1 MRSLHPEQ
9 ECHCEGVNAGCDL
22 SRALRSAGGYRR
34 SFAVGWGRWGAT
46 AWALG
51 TWALSSAAVPELR
64 AQAPEALPPFVFRAS
79 RGAEPT
85 GPATPSTGWLT
96 AKELARRQITSLADA
111 LRQVAGV
118 PAATSGAA
126 GMITSVFTRGAN
138 SNQTLLLVDGLRLND
153 PNTDYAVFLG
163 GACLAAC
170 DSLEVSHGPQS
181 TLYGGEAV
189 GGLISLRASRGQ
201 GAPAGR
207 VVMEAGSF
215 GTFQGAMNA
224 QGARGRDAWNLSLRG
239 GRTRNER
246 ANNAFTSHNAVLRL
260 DRTLRPGIE
269 ATATLRWFRGA
280 YGSPGDRF
288 TNDPDNRERENN
300 LLATAQLQVTRGPWQ
315 TRLLA
320 GGQDRRFVAVS
331 PFPAPRPTAETRV
344 TNRRGVFDAQ
354 STFRGWSGHLL
365 LGGATLEAN
374 HTRNTGFGNI
384 NRRQR
389 LAAVFLHD
397 EFRPRP
403 DLHLGLGVRNDDFD
417 TFGRATTGRATA
429 SWAPAGS
436 ALRWGAGFGTG
447 FRSPSFLDLFGQ
459 SAFYRGNPG
468 LRPERARG
476 WEFGGEWRGGGGRWT
491 VGLTRFELGL
501 RDLIAST
508 RDFRSVE
515 NILRAR
521 TRGWELTW
529 RLRWAEIATVT
540 GHYAYLDADN
550 LTAGTRLLRR
560 PRHRGGLD
568 VWRAWGGGFSAGA
581 GLAATGQREDV
592 HARTFRTI
600 DGEDYVVVRLY
611 AEQRLASGWSL
622 RARLENA
629 LNERY
634 EEVHGYPAIGRGV
647 FFALEREF

>member
-1 MRSLHPEQ
+1 MIPL
-9 ECHCEGVNAGCDL
+9 VL
-22 SRALRSAGGYRR
+22 
-34 SFAVGWGRWGAT
+34 
-46 AWALG
+46 
-51 TWALSSAAVPELR
+51 AAAPLLR
-64 AQAPEALPPFVFRAS
+64 AQAPESLPPFVYRAS
-79 RGAEPT
+79 RGLEPE
-85 GPATPSTGWLT
+85 GPGTPSAGWLT
-96 AKELARRQITSLADA
+96 AEDLARRQVTSLAEA
-111 LRQVAGV
+111 LRQVTGV
-118 PAATSGAA
+118 PAVTSGAA

-163 GACLAAC
+163 GACLGAC

-189 GGLISLRASRGQ
+189 GGLISLRAARGQ
-201 GAPAGR
+201 GLASGR
-207 VVMEAGSF
+207 LVVEAGSF
-215 GTFQGAMNA
+215 GTFQGALSA
-224 QGARGRDAWNLSLRG
+224 LGARGADAWNFSLRG

-246 ANNAFTSHNAVLRL
+246 ANNAFASQNAALRL
-260 DRTLRPGIE
+260 DRTLQPGLE
-269 ATATLRWFRGA
+269 ATTTLRWFRGA

-288 TNDPDNRERENN
+288 TNDPDNREREHN
-300 LLATAQLQVTRGPWQ
+300 LLATAQLQLNRGPWQ
-315 TRLLA
+315 ARLLA
-320 GGQDRRFVAVS
+320 GGQDRRFVAIS
-331 PFPAPRPTAETRV
+331 PFPVPRPTAVTRV
-344 TNRRGVFDAQ
+344 TNRRGLLDAQ
-354 STFRGWSGHLL
+354 GAYRGWAHHHL

-403 DLHLGLGVRNDDFD
+403 DLLLGFGARNDDFD
-417 TFGRATTGRATA
+417 TFGRATTGRASA
-429 SWAPAGS
+429 SWAPAAS
-436 ALRWGAGFGTG
+436 PLRWGAGFGTG
-447 FRSPSFLDLFGQ
+447 FRSPSFLDLYGQ

-476 WEFGGEWRGGGGRWT
+476 WDLGGEWRGAGGRWS

-529 RLRWAEIATVT
+529 LLRWGEAARIS
-540 GHYAYLDADN
+540 GHYAYLEAEN

-568 VWRAWGGGFSAGA
+568 LWRDWGGGFSAGG
-581 GLAATGQREDV
+581 GLSAAGQREDV

-600 DGEDYVVVRLY
+600 DGEDYAVARLY
-611 AEQRLASGWSL
+611 AEQRLPSGWSV

-629 LNERY
+629 LAERY

-647 FFALEREF
+647 FLALERGF

>member
-1 MRSLHPEQ
+1 VFLFRPALCADRSD
-9 ECHCEGVNAGCDL
+9 GN
-22 SRALRSAGGYRR
+22 YRR
-34 SFAVGWGRWGAT
+34 SFAAGRRGRGAWGGLFPA
-46 AWALG
+46 ALL
-51 TWALSSAAVPELR
+51 ALVFVAEQR

-79 RGAEPT
+79 RGAEAA
-85 GPATPSTGWLT
+85 GAGAPSSGWLT
-96 AKELARRQITSLADA
+96 PEELARRQVISLSDA
-111 LRQVAGV
+111 LRQVTGV
-118 PAATSGAA
+118 PAVTSGAA

-163 GACLAAC
+163 GSCLGAC

-189 GGLISLRASRGQ
+189 GGLIALRAVRGQ
-201 GAPAGR
+201 GAPSGR
-207 VVMEAGSF
+207 VVVEAGSF
-215 GTFQGAMNA
+215 GTFQGAVSA
-224 QGARGRDAWNLSLRG
+224 QGTRGAQAWNLSLRG

-246 ANNAFTSHNAVLRL
+246 PNNAFTSHNAVLRL
-260 DRTLRPGIE
+260 DRTLRPGVD

-288 TNDPDNRERENN
+288 TNDPDNREREDN
-300 LLATAQLQVTRGPWQ
+300 LLATAQLQWARGPWQ
-315 TRLLA
+315 TRLLL

-344 TNRRGVFDAQ
+344 TNRRGVLDAQ
-354 STFRGWSGHLL
+354 STFRGWSGHTL

-389 LAAVFLHD
+389 LAAVFLQD

-403 DLHLGLGVRNDDFD
+403 ELNFGLGVRNDDFD
-417 TFGRATTGRATA
+417 TFGRATTGRASA
-429 SWAPAGS
+429 AWAPAGS
-436 ALRWGAGFGTG
+436 ALRWGAAFGTG
-447 FRSPSFLDLFGQ
+447 FRSPSFLDLYGQ

-476 WEFGGEWRGGGGRWT
+476 WELGGEWRVKGDRWT

-515 NILRAR
+515 NIQRAR

-529 RLRWAEIATVT
+529 RLRWGETAAIS
-540 GHYAYLDADN
+540 GHYAYLDAEN

-581 GLAATGQREDV
+581 GLAALGQREDV

-600 DGEDYVVVRLY
+600 DGEDYAVARLY
-611 AEQRLASGWSL
+611 AEQRLSSAWSL

-629 LNERY
+629 LAERY
-634 EEVHGYPAIGRGV
+634 EEVHGYPAIGRGL
-647 FFALEREF
+647 FLALERGF

>member
-1 MRSLHPEQ
+1 MSVSSE
-9 ECHCEGVNAGCDL
+9 L
-22 SRALRSAGGYRR
+22 SQSFPTTTRDRQR
-34 SFAVGWGRWGAT
+34 FAVRRAGWGGSAS
-46 AWALG
+46 ALG
-51 TWALSSAAVPELR
+51 TLALGFVAVAELR
-64 AQAPEALPPFVFRAS
+64 PQAPESLPPFVFRES
-79 RGAEPT
+79 RGAEPA
-85 GPATPSTGWLT
+85 GPAKPSAGWLT
-96 AKELARRQITSLADA
+96 AEELARRQVTSLSEA

-118 PAATSGAA
+118 PAVTSGAA

-201 GAPAGR
+201 GSPSGR
-207 VVMEAGSF
+207 VALEAGSF
-215 GTFQGAMNA
+215 GTFQGSVST
-224 QGARGRDAWNLSLRG
+224 QGTRGMDAWSLSLRG

-260 DRTLRPGIE
+260 DRTLRPGLE
-269 ATATLRWFRGA
+269 ATTTLRWFRGA

-288 TNDPDNRERENN
+288 TNDPDNREREDN
-300 LLATAQLQVTRGPWQ
+300 LLATAQLQVSRGPWQ

-320 GGQDRRFVAVS
+320 GGQDRRFAAVS

-344 TNRRGVFDAQ
+344 TNRRGVLDAQ

-403 DLHLGLGVRNDDFD
+403 DLHLSLGVRNDDFD
-417 TFGRATTGRATA
+417 TFGRASTGRANA

-436 ALRWGAGFGTG
+436 AFRWGAGFGTG
-447 FRSPSFLDLFGQ
+447 FRSPSFLDLYGQ

-476 WEFGGEWRGGGGRWT
+476 WELGGEWRGGGGRWT
-491 VGLTRFELGL
+491 VGLTLFELGL

-515 NILRAR
+515 NILRAH

-529 RLRWAEIATVT
+529 RLRWAEIATIS
-540 GHYAYLDADN
+540 GHYAYLEAEN

-568 VWRAWGGGFSAGA
+568 VWRPWGGGFSAGA
-581 GLAATGQREDV
+581 SLVATGQREDV

-600 DGEDYVVVRLY
+600 DGEDYVVARLY
-611 AEQRLASGWSL
+611 AQQRLSSEWYL
-622 RARLENA
+622 RGRLENA
-629 LNERY
+629 LDERY

-647 FFALEREF
+647 FLALERGF

>member
-1 MRSLHPEQ
+1 MRSLHPE
-9 ECHCEGVNAGCDL
+9 EERHSEDVSPERDL
-22 SRALRSAGGYRR
+22 LQASRFRAGYRCF
-34 SFAVGWGRWGAT
+34 FASGRCAVRESVR
-46 AWALG
+46 LG
-51 TWALSSAAVPELR
+51 LLLTLAAPAGLR
-64 AQAPEALPPFVFRAS
+64 AQAPEALPPFVYRAS
-79 RGAEPT
+79 RGVEPS
-85 GPATPSTGWLT
+85 GPGTPSAGWLT
-96 AKELARRQITSLADA
+96 AEELARRQVSSLSEA
-111 LRQVAGV
+111 LRQVTGV
-118 PAATSGAA
+118 PAVTSGAA

-163 GACLAAC
+163 GACLGAC

-189 GGLISLRASRGQ
+189 GGLISLRAARGQ

-207 VVMEAGSF
+207 LVVEAGSF
-215 GTFQGAMNA
+215 GTFQGALSA
-224 QGARGRDAWNLSLRG
+224 QGARGADAWNLSLRG

-246 ANNAFTSHNAVLRL
+246 ANNAFASQNAVLRL
-260 DRTLRPGIE
+260 DRTLRPGLE
-269 ATATLRWFRGA
+269 ATATVRWFRGA

-288 TNDPDNRERENN
+288 TNDPDNREREGN
-300 LLATAQLQVTRGPWQ
+300 LLATAQLQLNRGQWQ
-315 TRLLA
+315 ARLLA

-331 PFPAPRPTAETRV
+331 PFPAPRPTGETRV
-344 TNRRGVFDAQ
+344 TNRRGLLDAQ
-354 STFRGWSGHLL
+354 GTYRGWANHLV

-389 LAAVFLHD
+389 LAAFFLQD

-403 DLHLGLGVRNDDFD
+403 DVHLGLGVRNDDFD

-436 ALRWGAGFGTG
+436 SLRWGAGFGTG
-447 FRSPSFLDLFGQ
+447 FRSPSFLDLYGQ
-459 SAFYRGNPG
+459 SAFYRGNPN

-476 WEFGGEWRGGGGRWT
+476 WELGGEWRNGGGRWT
-491 VGLTRFELGL
+491 VGITRFELGL

-529 RLRWAEIATVT
+529 RLRWGEAATIT
-540 GHYAYLDADN
+540 GHYAFLEAAN

-581 GLAATGQREDV
+581 GLVAVGQREDV

-600 DGEDYVVVRLY
+600 DGEDYAVVRLY
-611 AEQRLASGWSL
+611 AEQRLAAGWSL

-629 LNERY
+629 LAERY
-634 EEVHGYPAIGRGV
+634 EEVHGYPAISRGV
-647 FFALEREF
+647 FVALERGF

>member
-1 MRSLHPEQ
+1 MRRGLLVPL
-9 ECHCEGVNAGCDL
+9 V
-22 SRALRSAGGYRR
+22 
-34 SFAVGWGRWGAT
+34 AV
-46 AWALG
+46 
-51 TWALSSAAVPELR
+51 AVVR
-64 AQAPEALPPFVFRAS
+64 AQAPESLPPFVYRAS
-79 RGAEPT
+79 RGAEPA
-85 GPATPSTGWLT
+85 GPGTPSAGWIT
-96 AKELARRQITSLADA
+96 AEDLARQQVSSLSAA
-111 LRQVAGV
+111 LRQVTGV
-118 PAATSGAA
+118 PAVTSGAA

-163 GACLAAC
+163 GACLGAC

-189 GGLISLRASRGQ
+189 GGLISLRSARGE

-207 VVMEAGSF
+207 LAVEAGSF
-215 GTFQGAMNA
+215 GTFQGALSA
-224 QGARGRDAWNLSLRG
+224 QGSSGTEAWNLSLRG
-239 GRTRNER
+239 GRTQNER

-260 DRTLRPGIE
+260 DRTLRPGLE
-269 ATATLRWFRGA
+269 ATTTLRWFRGA

-288 TNDPDNRERENN
+288 TNDPDNREREDN
-300 LLATAQLQVTRGPWQ
+300 LLVTAQLQLTRGAWQ
-315 TRLLA
+315 ARLLA

-331 PFPAPRPTAETRV
+331 PFPFPRPTAETRV
-344 TNRRGVFDAQ
+344 TNRRGLLDAQ
-354 STFRGWSGHLL
+354 GTFGGWSGHRL
-365 LGGATLEAN
+365 LGGATFEAN

-384 NRRQR
+384 DRRQR

-403 DLHLGLGVRNDDFD
+403 DLQLGFGVRNDDFD
-417 TFGRATTGRATA
+417 TFGRATTGRASA

-436 ALRWGAGFGTG
+436 ALRWGAGYGTG
-447 FRSPSFLDLFGQ
+447 FRSPSFLDLYGR
-459 SAFYRGNPG
+459 SAFYRGNPA

-476 WEFGGEWRGGGGRWT
+476 WELGGEWRGGGGRWS

-521 TRGWELTW
+521 TRGWELSW
-529 RLRWAEIATVT
+529 RLRWGETAAVT

-568 VWRAWGGGFSAGA
+568 AWRAFGGGFSAGA
-581 GLAATGQREDV
+581 GLVAVGQREDV

-600 DGEDYVVVRLY
+600 DGEDYAVVRVY
-611 AEQRLASGWSL
+611 AEQRLAAGWAL
-622 RARLENA
+622 RARVENA
-629 LNERY
+629 LAERY
-634 EEVHGYPAIGRGV
+634 EEVHGYPAIGRGL
-647 FFALEREF
+647 FLALERGF

>member
-1 MRSLHPEQ
+1 M
-9 ECHCEGVNAGCDL
+9 
-22 SRALRSAGGYRR
+22 
-34 SFAVGWGRWGAT
+34 
-46 AWALG
+46 
-51 TWALSSAAVPELR
+51 
-64 AQAPEALPPFVFRAS
+64 
-79 RGAEPT
+79 EPS
-85 GPATPSTGWLT
+85 GPATPSAGWLT
-96 AKELARRQITSLADA
+96 AEELARRQVTSLSEA
-111 LRQVAGV
+111 LRQVTGV
-118 PAATSGAA
+118 PAVTSGAA

-163 GACLAAC
+163 GACLGAC

-189 GGLISLRASRGQ
+189 GGLISLRAARGQ
-201 GAPAGR
+201 GKPTGR
-207 VVMEAGSF
+207 LAVEAGSY
-215 GTFQGAMNA
+215 GTFQGALNA
-224 QGARGRDAWNLSLRG
+224 QGARGADAWNLSLRG
-239 GRTRNER
+239 GRTQNER
-246 ANNAFTSHNAVLRL
+246 ANNAFISHNAVLRL
-260 DRTLRPGIE
+260 DRTVRPGIE

-288 TNDPDNRERENN
+288 TNDPDNREQEEN
-300 LLATAQLQVTRGPWQ
+300 LLATAQLQFIHGPWQ
-315 TRLLA
+315 TRVLA
-320 GGQDRRFVAVS
+320 GGQNRRFVAIS
-331 PFPAPRPTAETRV
+331 PFPTPRPTAETRV
-344 TNRRGVFDAQ
+344 TNRRGMLDAQ
-354 STFRGWSGHLL
+354 GTFRGWSGHLL
-365 LGGATLEAN
+365 LGGATFEAN

-403 DLHLGLGVRNDDFD
+403 DLLVGMGVRNDDFD

-436 ALRWGAGFGTG
+436 SLRWGAGLGTS

-459 SAFYRGNPG
+459 SAFYRGNPL

-476 WEFGGEWRGGGGRWT
+476 WEFGGEWRGEGGRWSI
-491 VGLTRFELGL
+491 GLTRFELGL

-521 TRGWELTW
+521 TRGWEVTW
-529 RLRWAEIATVT
+529 RLRWGETAAIT
-540 GHYAYLDADN
+540 GHYAYLEAEN

-568 VWRAWGGGFSAGA
+568 LWRTWGHGFSAGA
-581 GLAATGQREDV
+581 GLSALGQREDV

-611 AEQRLASGWSL
+611 AEQRLAPGWSV

-629 LNERY
+629 LAERY

-647 FFALEREF
+647 FLALERGF

>member
-1 MRSLHPEQ
+1 MSPIRDSF
-9 ECHCEGVNAGCDL
+9 GAVG
-22 SRALRSAGGYRR
+22 SGGFYRR
-34 SFAVGWGRWGAT
+34 SFAAGRRGWSDRL
-46 AWALG
+46 WALG
-51 TWALSSAAVPELR
+51 ALFFPLASVGVLR

-79 RGAEPT
+79 RGVEPA
-85 GPATPSTGWLT
+85 GPETPSAGWLT
-96 AKELARRQITSLADA
+96 AQELARRQVTSLSEA
-111 LRQVAGV
+111 LRQVTGV
-118 PAATSGAA
+118 PAVTSGAA

-163 GACLAAC
+163 GACLGAC

-189 GGLISLRASRGQ
+189 GGLVSLRAARGQ
-201 GAPAGR
+201 GGPSGR
-207 VVMEAGSF
+207 LAVEAGSF
-215 GTFQGAMNA
+215 GTFQGALSA
-224 QGARGRDAWNLSLRG
+224 QGARGAEAWNFSLRG

-246 ANNAFTSHNAVLRL
+246 ANNAFTSQNAVLRL
-260 DRTLRPGIE
+260 DRTLQPGLE

-288 TNDPDNRERENN
+288 TNDPDNREREHN
-300 LLATAQLQVTRGPWQ
+300 LLATAQLQLTRGPWQ

-320 GGQDRRFVAVS
+320 GGQDRRFVAIS

-344 TNRRGVFDAQ
+344 TNRRGLLDAQ
-354 STFRGWSGHLL
+354 STYRGWAGHLL

-397 EFRPRP
+397 EFRPRS
-403 DLHLGLGVRNDDFD
+403 DLHLGVGLRNDDFD

-429 SWAPAGS
+429 SWAPIGS
-436 ALRWGAGFGTG
+436 PLRWGAGFGTG
-447 FRSPSFLDLFGQ
+447 FRSPSFLDLYGQ

-476 WEFGGEWRGGGGRWT
+476 WELGGEWRGGGGRWSM
-491 VGLTRFELGL
+491 GLTRFELGL

-529 RLRWAEIATVT
+529 RIRWGEMAAIT
-540 GHYAYLDADN
+540 GHYAYLEAEN
-550 LTAGTRLLRR
+550 LSSGTRLLRR

-568 VWRAWGGGFSAGA
+568 VWRAWGGGFSCGA
-581 GLAATGQREDV
+581 GFAATGQREDV

-600 DGEDYVVVRLY
+600 DGEDYAVVRLY
-611 AEQRLASGWSL
+611 AEQRLAPKWSL

-629 LNERY
+629 LAERY

-647 FFALEREF
+647 FLALEREF

>member
-1 MRSLHPEQ
+1 MSPIRDSFGAVGSG
-9 ECHCEGVNAGCDL
+9 GVN
-22 SRALRSAGGYRR
+22 RR
-34 SFAVGWGRWGAT
+34 SFAAGRRGWSGRL
-46 AWALG
+46 WALG
-51 TWALSSAAVPELR
+51 GLFFPLASVGALR

-79 RGAEPT
+79 RGVEPA
-85 GPATPSTGWLT
+85 GPETPSAGWLT
-96 AKELARRQITSLADA
+96 AQELARRQVTSLSEA
-111 LRQVAGV
+111 LRQVTGV
-118 PAATSGAA
+118 PAVTSGAA

-163 GACLAAC
+163 GACLGAC

-189 GGLISLRASRGQ
+189 GGLVSLRAARGQ
-201 GAPAGR
+201 GGPSGR
-207 VVMEAGSF
+207 LAVEAGSF
-215 GTFQGAMNA
+215 GTFQGALSA
-224 QGARGRDAWNLSLRG
+224 RGARGAEAWNFSLRG

-246 ANNAFTSHNAVLRL
+246 ANNAFTSQNAVLRL
-260 DRTLRPGIE
+260 DRALQPGLE

-288 TNDPDNRERENN
+288 TNDPDNREREHN
-300 LLATAQLQVTRGPWQ
+300 LLATAQLQLTRGPWQ

-344 TNRRGVFDAQ
+344 TNRRGLLDAQ
-354 STFRGWSGHLL
+354 STYRGWSGHLL

-397 EFRPRP
+397 EFRPRS
-403 DLHLGLGVRNDDFD
+403 DLHLGVGVRNDDFD

-429 SWAPAGS
+429 SWAPIGS
-436 ALRWGAGFGTG
+436 PLRWGAGFGTG
-447 FRSPSFLDLFGQ
+447 FRSPSFLDLYGQ

-476 WEFGGEWRGGGGRWT
+476 WELGGEWRGGGGSWSM
-491 VGLTRFELGL
+491 GLTRFELGL

-529 RLRWAEIATVT
+529 RIRWGEMAAIT
-540 GHYAYLDADN
+540 GHYAYLEAEN
-550 LTAGTRLLRR
+550 LSSGTRLLRR

-581 GLAATGQREDV
+581 GLAAVGQREDV

-600 DGEDYVVVRLY
+600 DGEDYAVVRLY
-611 AEQRLASGWSL
+611 AEQRLAAGWSL

-629 LNERY
+629 LAERY

-647 FFALEREF
+647 FLALEREL

>member
-1 MRSLHPEQ
+1 MRSLHPE
-9 ECHCEGVNAGCDL
+9 EERHCEGVSPTCGFQNARFRT
-22 SRALRSAGGYRR
+22 SGYRR
-34 SFAVGWGRWGAT
+34 ILAFWRGAVRSGCLLLLPAP
-46 AWALG
+46 AL
-51 TWALSSAAVPELR
+51 PELR
-64 AQAPEALPPFVFRAS
+64 AQSPESLPPFVFRAS
-79 RGAEPT
+79 RGVEPA
-85 GPATPSTGWLT
+85 GPGTPSAGWLT
-96 AKELARRQITSLADA
+96 AEELARRQVTSLAEA
-111 LRQVAGV
+111 LRQVTGV
-118 PAATSGAA
+118 PAVTSGGA

-163 GACLAAC
+163 GACLGAC

-189 GGLISLRASRGQ
+189 GGLISLRAARGA
-201 GAPAGR
+201 GAPSGR
-207 VVMEAGSF
+207 LVLEAGSF
-215 GTFQGAMNA
+215 DTFQGAA
-224 QGARGRDAWNLSLRG
+224 SVQGARGADAWNFSLRG

-246 ANNAFTSHNAVLRL
+246 ANNAFASQNAVLRL
-260 DRTLRPGIE
+260 DRTLQPGLD
-269 ATATLRWFRGA
+269 ATTTLRWFRGS

-288 TNDPDNRERENN
+288 TNDPDNREREHN
-300 LLATAQLQVTRGPWQ
+300 LLATAQLQWTRGAWQ
-315 TRLLA
+315 ARLLA

-331 PFPAPRPTAETRV
+331 PFPVPRPTAVTRV
-344 TNRRGVFDAQ
+344 TNRRGLVDAQ
-354 STFRGWSGHLL
+354 STYRGWAGHSLL
-365 LGGATLEAN
+365 AGATLEAN

-397 EFRPRP
+397 EFCPRP
-403 DLHLGLGVRNDDFD
+403 ELHFGLGVRNDDFD

-436 ALRWGAGFGTG
+436 ALRWGAGVGTG
-447 FRSPSFLDLFGQ
+447 FRSPSFLDLYGQ

-476 WEFGGEWRGGGGRWT
+476 WELGGEWRGDGGRWS

-521 TRGWELTW
+521 TRGWEVTW
-529 RLRWAEIATVT
+529 RLRWREIAAIT
-540 GHYAYLDADN
+540 GHYAYLDAEN

-560 PRHRGGLD
+560 PRHRGGIDL
-568 VWRAWGGGFSAGA
+568 WRAWGGGFSAGG
-581 GLAATGQREDV
+581 GLSVVGQREDV

-600 DGEDYVVVRLY
+600 DGEDYAVARFY
-611 AEQRLASGWSL
+611 AEQRLPAGWSL

-629 LNERY
+629 LAERY
-634 EEVHGYPAIGRGV
+634 EEVHGYPAIGRGG
-647 FFALEREF
+647 FLALERGF